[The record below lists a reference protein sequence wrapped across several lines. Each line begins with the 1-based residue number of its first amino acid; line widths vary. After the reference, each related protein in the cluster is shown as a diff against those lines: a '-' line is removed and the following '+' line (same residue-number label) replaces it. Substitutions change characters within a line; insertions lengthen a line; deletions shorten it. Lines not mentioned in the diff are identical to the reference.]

1 MKIDTHQHVFWHG
14 RDDKG
19 LIADMDQHGIGQA
32 WLLTWEIP
40 IDYPEALQFSGILNP
55 ARARS
60 DGTSPGIVLEDLLL
74 AHRNHPGR
82 FVLGYCPDPAKPN
95 APALFEAACEMHGV
109 RVCGE
114 WKFRMLID
122 DPRSVEL
129 FRTAGRLKAPVVIH
143 LDSPYLPP
151 HGGRYFPNWYG
162 GTIENFERAIQACPD
177 TTFVGHA
184 PGFWR
189 YLSGDADTSAD
200 QYPKGLRLSGGKIEK
215 LLDTYPNLM
224 VDLSAGSALIALKR
238 DIAFCYDFMCR
249 YFERVL
255 FARDYYGAELLAFL
269 KELNLP
275 EEVQRHIFSEN
286 ASRLLEGAQSRPSR
300 SEMKL
305 S

>member
-1 MKIDTHQHVFWHG
+1 MRIDTHQHAFWHG
-14 RDDKG
+14 RDDRG
-19 LIADMDQHGIGQA
+19 LIADMDQHEIGQA

-55 ARARS
+55 ARTRP

-74 AHRNHPGR
+74 AYKNHPGR
-82 FVLGYCPDPAKPN
+82 FVLGYCPDPAKSN

-122 DPRSVEL
+122 DPRSLEL
-129 FRTAGRLKAPVVIH
+129 FRMAGRLKAPVVIH
-143 LDSPYLPP
+143 LDTPYLPP
-151 HGGRYFPNWYG
+151 RGGRYFPNWYG
-162 GTIENFERAIQACPD
+162 GTIENFERAIEACPD

-200 QYPKGLRLSGGKIEK
+200 QYPKGPRVSGGKIEN
-215 LLDTYPNLM
+215 LLDSYPNLM
-224 VDLSAGSALIALKR
+224 VDLSAGSALFALKR
-238 DIAFCYDFMCR
+238 DIAFSYEFVCR
-249 YFERVL
+249 YFERIL

-269 KELNLP
+269 KELHLP
-275 EEVQRHIFSEN
+275 EDVQRHIFFEN
-286 ASRLLEGAQSRPSR
+286 ASRLLEGTQS
-300 SEMKL
+300 
-305 S
+305 